1 MSTHAS
7 NEYFRNS
14 VLTAKPEQL
23 QLMLYDGAIRFG
35 RQGREALL
43 RKDFE
48 TACEKLIRVQ
58 KIIAEMQNGLRPEI
72 NAELCDQLARLYN
85 FIYQRLVDANVQRDV
100 VPLDEAL
107 RILEHQRET
116 WRLLLARI
124 GTISDD
130 APSHAVSPKPG
141 NETLSIEG

>member
-7 NEYFRNS
+7 NEYFRNA

-23 QLMLYDGAIRFG
+23 QMMLYDGAIRFA

-58 KIIAEMQNGLRPEI
+58 KIISEMQNGLRPEI

-100 VPLDEAL
+100 EPLEEAL

-116 WRLLLARI
+116 WRLLLERI
-124 GTISDD
+124 GTVSGD
-130 APSHAVSPKPG
+130 APRQSDSPKSG
-141 NETLSIEG
+141 NETLSIQG